1 MIGTTTFKLVSKHS
15 QWNDPKHDIPVIEVT
30 FSNGHS
36 DRLNLN
42 HYNALPNSAN
52 IDHSRLCNYLGNLQ
66 NERDV
71 TVAVTG
77 CPDAERNAEKKML
90 ITLMSSQSPGQKSFA
105 IDLNYDEKRM
115 TSRSIKLVKR
125 QLSEAQQVA
134 EELET
139 IIAANEI
146 LEDDEIKDKELE
158 ARVSKAPETGVPCSI
173 KARIKMGTDASA
185 KDYIQNRLKM
195 SVDHWLAEM
204 FTHVQS
210 HYYNPTLQH
219 RINFE
224 VKLNFIYR
232 CANCHDFS
240 NYKNFNSNFN

>member
-66 NERDV
+66 NERDA

-115 TSRSIKLVKR
+115 IQKHLNVGKGLKL
-125 QLSEAQQVA
+125 
-134 EELET
+134 
-139 IIAANEI
+139 
-146 LEDDEIKDKELE
+146 
-158 ARVSKAPETGVPCSI
+158 
-173 KARIKMGTDASA
+173 
-185 KDYIQNRLKM
+185 
-195 SVDHWLAEM
+195 
-204 FTHVQS
+204 
-210 HYYNPTLQH
+210 
-219 RINFE
+219 
-224 VKLNFIYR
+224 
-232 CANCHDFS
+232 
-240 NYKNFNSNFN
+240 